1 MDIRLHIHDKSL
13 MGKLSDEPKE
23 RAELAK
29 FAAKVLQEPLQIR
42 LLSDRVYE
50 LLTDELRQQKERVG
64 RNYEGRL

>member
-1 MDIRLHIHDKSL
+1 
-13 MGKLSDEPKE
+13 MGKYSDEPKE

-29 FAAKVLQEPLQIR
+29 VAAKVLQEPLQIR

-50 LLTDELRQQKERVG
+50 LLTEDLRQQRERLG

>member
-1 MDIRLHIHDKSL
+1 MAIYLRES
-13 MGKLSDEPKE
+13 E

>member
-1 MDIRLHIHDKSL
+1 

-29 FAAKVLQEPLQIR
+29 FASKVLQEPLQIR

>member
-1 MDIRLHIHDKSL
+1 MDIRLHIHGKSL

-50 LLTDELRQQKERVG
+50 LLTD
-64 RNYEGRL
+64 

>member
-1 MDIRLHIHDKSL
+1 
-13 MGKLSDEPKE
+13 MGKHSDEPKE

-29 FAAKVLQEPLQIR
+29 FTAKVLQEPLQIR

-50 LLTDELRQQKERVG
+50 LLTNELRQQKERVG

>member
-1 MDIRLHIHDKSL
+1 MRLHIHGESL
-13 MGKLSDEPKE
+13 MADHSDEPEK

-29 FAAKVLQEPLQIR
+29 FAAKVLQEPLQLR

-50 LLTDELRQQKERVG
+50 LLINELRQQKERVG

>member
-1 MDIRLHIHDKSL
+1 MDIRLHIHGKSL

-29 FAAKVLQEPLQIR
+29 FASKVLQEPLQIR

>member
-1 MDIRLHIHDKSL
+1 MANY
-13 MGKLSDEPKE
+13 SDESKE
-23 RAELAK
+23 DAELAK

-50 LLTDELRQQKERVG
+50 LLTNELRQQKERVG

>member
-1 MDIRLHIHDKSL
+1 MMRKY
-13 MGKLSDEPKE
+13 SDEPKE
-23 RAELAK
+23 RAELSK

-50 LLTDELRQQKERVG
+50 LLTNELRQQKERVG

>member
-1 MDIRLHIHDKSL
+1 MRKY
-13 MGKLSDEPKE
+13 SDETRE
-23 RAELAK
+23 RAELSK

-50 LLTDELRQQKERVG
+50 LLTNELRQQKERVG